1 MHHTQQ
7 LLPSVWVPDRWT
19 DLPFPGFNGWQHIG
33 CSWCVNECQGECFM
47 DVDGICPVQSDS
59 LEHKPAPL
67 PSLADLGIIL
77 IFNLK
82 VSGILGGICLLP
94 DLFITTWS
102 FRSVEVASRLPGFK
116 VGGKKQILFQGSLN
130 VLKQHVE
137 TSCRDSWNIYHV
149 WQKYLLTK
157 MCHGK
162 STVFLIVTSCTFFFW
177 LSGASSWGYNT
188 FTNFAVSPRKGFGMV
203 LECSGGNGT
212 EILVRPALRKGW
224 EGHSGC

>member
-59 LEHKPAPL
+59 LEHKLAPL

-116 VGGKKQILFQGSLN
+116 VGGKKQILFQWSLN
-130 VLKQHVE
+130 VLKRHVE

-162 STVFLIVTSCTFFFW
+162 STVFLIVTSCTKYIFLAIWCFKLGIQHLHQLRCF
-177 LSGASSWGYNT
+177 ASQGLWHGLGVFRWQRHRNLGKT
-188 FTNFAVSPRKGFGMV
+188 CVAEGM
-203 LECSGGNGT
+203 G
-212 EILVRPALRKGW
+212 RA
-224 EGHSGC
+224 